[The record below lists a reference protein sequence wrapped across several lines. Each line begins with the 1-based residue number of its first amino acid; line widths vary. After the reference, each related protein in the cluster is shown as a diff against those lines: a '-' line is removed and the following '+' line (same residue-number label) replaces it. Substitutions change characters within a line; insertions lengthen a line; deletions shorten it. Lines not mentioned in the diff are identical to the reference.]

1 MNISAAAL
9 SKPVG
14 LFYVAKNNK
23 NIHMKQIH
31 CITLLSVL
39 SFISC
44 NKIDLFNGYRK
55 NMSCKVNGEAWAPKQ
70 EIHLED
76 WPPVFSAR
84 GGEYNGH
91 LYILVI
97 GTRYFKTNGHLHKNG
112 LFIFFDSLPLNMQLP
127 YTKQI
132 KSHRTS
138 ISYYNTE
145 TGDNWYGGE
154 NPLDKGT
161 LTITAYDTA
170 GYTFIGSFNCRLT
183 NSGGKVVRITE
194 GMFNSRP

>member
-1 MNISAAAL
+1 MH
-9 SKPVG
+9 
-14 LFYVAKNNK
+14 F
-23 NIHMKQIH
+23 M
-31 CITLLSVL
+31 TLLIVL

-44 NKIDLFNGYRK
+44 NKIELFNGYRK
-55 NMSCKVNGEAWAPKQ
+55 NMSFKVNGDAWAPKQ

-76 WPPVFSAR
+76 WPPVFSAM

-91 LYILVI
+91 LYIQVI

-112 LFIFFDSLPLNMQLP
+112 FFIFFDSLPLNLQLP

-132 KSHRTS
+132 RSHRTG

-145 TGDNWYGGE
+145 TDDHWYGGE
-154 NPLDKGT
+154 NPLDQGV

-170 GYTFIGSFNCRLT
+170 SFTFKGSFHCTLT
-183 NSGGKVVRITE
+183 NSSGKVVRVTD
-194 GMFNSRP
+194 GMFNSKP